1 VAALWLCQAG
11 ADVTALKED
20 GWKDTALHYAAAR
33 GHTEVCKVLLAFG
46 APVEAQNYAGLT
58 PAQTAARSGHTR
70 LSELLAGTAA
80 GKTGFKF
87 SPNNLP
93 APLRRKLATTVSQY
107 QQDIANAATAA
118 GAGAALAAA
127 AGATAPLNAAGER
140 SKPVSAAAVMTAA
153 ADAAARAAPA
163 GSSAAAAA
171 GGLEAKDVAAAAVAA
186 AKKLA
191 TAAAQRGWEGA
202 GSQGTELV
210 QGTRVFRVL
219 AIMSQ
224 VGCMCPGSGFSL
236 NGKVNDVWGFW
247 FKVGG
252 AGKCAFRQRQLW
264 QPRGVQE
271 QQRSG
276 AGRVQGVRGL
286 SWCRA
291 RWCSGCWLSCL
302 RYARLCCEVCV
313 VYSNENWSWGG

>member
-1 VAALWLCQAG
+1 VCAKYTLLDLSLNPVIPSLNAVSCCTAVAALWLCQAG
-11 ADVTALKED
+11 ADVTALKAD

-46 APVEAQNYAGLT
+46 APVEAQNYDGLT
-58 PAQTAARSGHTR
+58 PAQTAARSGHTQ

-80 GKTGFKF
+80 GKKGFKF

-93 APLRRKLATTVSQY
+93 APLRRKLAATVSQY

-118 GAGAALAAA
+118 GAGATLAAA

-163 GSSAAAAA
+163 G
-171 GGLEAKDVAAAAVAA
+171 GLDAKDVAAAAVAA

-224 VGCMCPGSGFSL
+224 V
-236 NGKVNDVWGFW
+236 
-247 FKVGG
+247 
-252 AGKCAFRQRQLW
+252 
-264 QPRGVQE
+264 
-271 QQRSG
+271 
-276 AGRVQGVRGL
+276 
-286 SWCRA
+286 
-291 RWCSGCWLSCL
+291 
-302 RYARLCCEVCV
+302 CV
-313 VYSNENWSWGG
+313 SVL